1 MGRHSVV
8 THPVAGHPMVGANLT
23 QRRCHG
29 PASGSGLGKR
39 TALGK
44 ATSRRRVD
52 RVGRVALQFHAILQ
66 AVYQMTEPVYDFVRK
81 KMPFVVL
88 SGIDLS
94 PIVILLTLQ
103 FIDSF
108 MMRSFFG

>member
-1 MGRHSVV
+1 MS
-8 THPVAGHPMVGANLT
+8 
-23 QRRCHG
+23 
-29 PASGSGLGKR
+29 
-39 TALGK
+39 ALIYSIVQLLH
-44 ATSRRRVD
+44 TVINVYIWIVIIS
-52 RVGRVALQFHAILQ
+52 ALLSFVRPDPSNPIVQTLNRL
-66 AVYQMTEPVYDFVRK
+66 TEPVYDFVRK